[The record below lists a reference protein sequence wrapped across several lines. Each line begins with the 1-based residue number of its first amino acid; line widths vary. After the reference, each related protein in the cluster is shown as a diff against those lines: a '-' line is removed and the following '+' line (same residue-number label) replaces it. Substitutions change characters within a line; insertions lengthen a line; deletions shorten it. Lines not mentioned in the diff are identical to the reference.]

1 MRKTIRIR
9 KHELGLWFRHG
20 DLYKILEP
28 GTHRVWYNPFRAANT
43 FEVVDTLKSR
53 FEHSRFAALVR
64 DPLLI
69 DRLTLVDLTDDQRA
83 LVWADGRLTAIL
95 GSGTAAFW
103 SDPAEIV
110 VEQFDVNDVRFE
122 HARIESILN
131 FPGGVK
137 HFDGVRA
144 ESHERVM
151 LFVDGKLID
160 QLSAGHYIFWR
171 GGPKVTW
178 KAIDLREQVADI
190 QGQEIMTSDK
200 VTLRMN
206 LVVTHRVADPVKAVS
221 EVSDWAQALYREA
234 QLELRLAVN
243 GRSLE
248 KLLADKDEV
257 GNEIKNRLASRAAE
271 FGVSIS
277 GVGLRDVI
285 LPGDMK
291 MILNEVIIA
300 QKQAEANLIRRREE
314 TAAARSQANTAKLL
328 AENPVL
334 SRMKELEALQD
345 ILRGTNATFVLGT
358 GDLADQISG
367 LIRKE
372 QTST

>member
-20 DLYKILEP
+20 DLYKVLEP

-64 DPLLI
+64 DPLLT

-95 GSGTAAFW
+95 GSGTTAFW

-144 ESHERVM
+144 ESYERVM
-151 LFVDGKLID
+151 LFVDGKLTD

-234 QLELRLAVN
+234 QLELR
-243 GRSLE
+243 
-248 KLLADKDEV
+248 
-257 GNEIKNRLASRAAE
+257 
-271 FGVSIS
+271 S
-277 GVGLRDVI
+277 GGQRPI
-285 LPGDMK
+285 AREAPG
-291 MILNEVIIA
+291 
-300 QKQAEANLIRRREE
+300 
-314 TAAARSQANTAKLL
+314 
-328 AENPVL
+328 
-334 SRMKELEALQD
+334 
-345 ILRGTNATFVLGT
+345 
-358 GDLADQISG
+358 
-367 LIRKE
+367 
-372 QTST
+372 